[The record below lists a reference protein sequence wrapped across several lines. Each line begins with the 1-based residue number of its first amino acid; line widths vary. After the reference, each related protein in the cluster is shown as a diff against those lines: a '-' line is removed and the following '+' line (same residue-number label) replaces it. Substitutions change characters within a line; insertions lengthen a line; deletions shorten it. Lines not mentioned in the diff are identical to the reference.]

1 MKYEKS
7 CGAIVIND
15 DKILVVTHN
24 AGHVGF
30 PKGHVE
36 AGETEEETA
45 IREVKEETG
54 IDIEVDTTHRYLV
67 HYSPRE
73 NVEKDVVFFLGKV
86 VGGELKPQYEEV
98 SAAYFLPIDQVMEKL
113 QFDNIQ
119 KMFAIALEDIKKLKG
134 IL

>member
-1 MKYEKS
+1 MKFEKS
-7 CGAIVIND
+7 CGAIVIDNG
-15 DKILVVTHN
+15 KILVVSHN

-36 AGETEEETA
+36 AGESEEETA

-67 HYSPRE
+67 HYSPKE

-98 SAAYFLPIDQVMEKL
+98 SSAYFLPIDKVMERL
-113 QFDNIQ
+113 QYDNIQ
-119 KMFAIALEDIKKLKG
+119 KMFKIVLEDIQNLK
-134 IL
+134 